1 MEIVDANIVLRYLL
15 NDNEI
20 FSAEAVKIIENRQIQ
35 FPNEVCAEVVY
46 VLQKVYDVPRL
57 NINNSISVLLD
68 YPNIIS
74 NKTVLKE
81 ALNIYH
87 TKNVDFIDSILIAS
101 NHVLGASIHTFD
113 KKIKSLCR

>member
-15 NDNEI
+15 NDHVI

-46 VLQKVYDVPRL
+46 VLQKVYEVPRQK
-57 NINNSISVLLD
+57 INDSISLLLD
-68 YPNIIS
+68 YPNITA

-81 ALNIYH
+81 ALTIYQSKNI
-87 TKNVDFIDSILIAS
+87 DFIDSILVAS
-101 NHVLGASIHTFD
+101 NHVLGALIHTFD
-113 KKIKSLCR
+113 KKIKTLCQ

>member
-46 VLQKVYDVPRL
+46 VLQKVYEVPRL
-57 NINNSISVLLD
+57 NIVNSISLILN
-68 YPNIIS
+68 YPNITA
-74 NKTVLKE
+74 NKSVLQE
-81 ALNIYH
+81 ALEIYH

-101 NHVLGASIHTFD
+101 NHLHGALIHTFD
-113 KKIKSLCR
+113 KRIKKLCH